1 MSFEQIEILQSYE
14 LQILS
19 RSLDK
24 FFKNMRESA
33 ISLAQ
38 RACAAVSSSSAEGG
52 SQGARRE
59 GRRERERHRQLSN
72 QTTGLQG
79 LSV

>member
-38 RACAAVSSSSAEGG
+38 RACAAVSSSSLFSTAEGG
-52 SQGARRE
+52 SEARGTE
-59 GRRERERHRQLSN
+59 GERKAAE
-72 QTTGLQG
+72 
-79 LSV
+79 

>member
-52 SQGARRE
+52 SEARGTE
-59 GRRERERHRQLSN
+59 GERKAAE
-72 QTTGLQG
+72 
-79 LSV
+79 